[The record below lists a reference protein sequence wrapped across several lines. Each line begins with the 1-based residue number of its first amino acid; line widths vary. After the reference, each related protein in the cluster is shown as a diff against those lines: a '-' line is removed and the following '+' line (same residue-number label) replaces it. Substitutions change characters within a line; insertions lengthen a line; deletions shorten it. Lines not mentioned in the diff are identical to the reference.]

1 MIERKQVK
9 GISTDYKA
17 YMGEDNPSDL
27 LSQGTVLAETGNK
40 KENFSKP

>member
-27 LSQGTVLAETGNK
+27 LSQGTVLAEHTLTRVNK
-40 KENFSKP
+40 ER